1 MRIPPFQT
9 RHTFHRA
16 VGGQVGCESH
26 EQFLAEIGVGNLT
39 PAELDHR
46 LDAVALLEEPDGVV
60 LFVPETEVYYG
71 MNAVAASV
79 WELLPQ
85 ASDSMDRLCSL
96 IHERFPDAQIEI
108 HG

>member
-1 MRIPPFQT
+1 VVWVQ
-9 RHTFHRA
+9 
-16 VGGQVGCESH
+16 
-26 EQFLAEIGVGNLT
+26 L
-39 PAELDHR
+39 
-46 LDAVALLEEPDGVV
+46 PDGVV

-96 IHERFPDAQIEI
+96 IHERFPDAQIEQI
-108 HG
+108 QADIAALLDELGQAGLTQPPDAKSAA